1 MHGVNDAARR
11 HRPETDGRGG
21 ATFSRQSCVWT
32 NTPCKTLLIGP
43 NVDSRFWG
51 QLPGFQTQKSHP
63 THFGLA
69 ETGPG
74 GLVDALHAWKPL
86 SGSEGSYK
94 AVLAVASLK
103 QNNGEIVFNGS
114 VAKVT
119 RSNADKVLY
128 PHAQLM
134 YYLW

>member
-1 MHGVNDAARR
+1 MLGPISRVSNTKITPNPL
-11 HRPETDGRGG
+11 RPVLEM
-21 ATFSRQSCVWT
+21 
-32 NTPCKTLLIGP
+32 
-43 NVDSRFWG
+43 
-51 QLPGFQTQKSHP
+51 
-63 THFGLA
+63 A

-74 GLVDALHAWKPL
+74 ALGDALHAWKPL

>member
-1 MHGVNDAARR
+1 M
-11 HRPETDGRGG
+11 
-21 ATFSRQSCVWT
+21 
-32 NTPCKTLLIGP
+32 
-43 NVDSRFWG
+43 
-51 QLPGFQTQKSHP
+51 
-63 THFGLA
+63 A
-69 ETGPG
+69 ETSPG
-74 GLVDALHAWKPL
+74 GLGDALHAWKPL
-86 SGSEGSYK
+86 SGSEGSYD
-94 AVLAVASLK
+94 VACLK

>member
-1 MHGVNDAARR
+1 M
-11 HRPETDGRGG
+11 
-21 ATFSRQSCVWT
+21 
-32 NTPCKTLLIGP
+32 
-43 NVDSRFWG
+43 
-51 QLPGFQTQKSHP
+51 
-63 THFGLA
+63 A

-74 GLVDALHAWKPL
+74 GLGDALQAWRPL
-86 SGSEGSYK
+86 SGSEGSD
-94 AVLAVASLK
+94 AACLK
-103 QNNGEIVFNGS
+103 GNGQICFTGS